1 MSLSNLQI
9 ITKLKNA
16 SDGLLWL
23 SESDYPFETVLWS
36 SMENLTND
44 KLLQKFKRSPDTLVE
59 VRDIDRF
66 FARATTESDWH
77 DQSEKVEVEKYRQ
90 LVEILKTNLTDIKVY
105 RVGEIEIDVYI
116 IGKTPDGSIAGLST
130 MVVET

>member
-1 MSLSNLQI
+1 MSISNSQI
-9 ITKLKNA
+9 IDKLKNA

-23 SESDYPFETVLWS
+23 SESDYPFEPVLWAS
-36 SMENLTND
+36 VEDLTND
-44 KLLQKFKRSPDTLVE
+44 KLLEKLGKSPDTLVE

-66 FARATTESDWH
+66 FAWAIAEEDWH
-77 DQSEKVEVEKYRQ
+77 DEEEKAEVEKYCQ
-90 LVEILKTNLTDIKVY
+90 LVEVLKTNLTDLKVY

-116 IGKTPDGSIAGLST
+116 VGKTPDGNLAGLST